1 MKTGK
6 KHLLLL
12 ALVLVAA
19 LLFGSVPALARHN
32 HDRGKSLTEARQALE
47 QELRSQ
53 AGQGFVGIAHS
64 EAEGVVIVLVEDE
77 QVKGRAPRSFEG
89 YEVRTEVT
97 GIIEVLA
104 IQVAE
109 PIADVSEDRQEV
121 VRPLVGGTS
130 VSAYV
135 TKGAQIYLYAGTL
148 GMVTYNN
155 KVLSNAHVIAM
166 EPGTDKFLD
175 TGTPIIQPGSGDGG
189 TLVNRVGELEAYIPI
204 DFGSSAQN
212 YADAAIGSIDTG
224 VGVSPGEQ
232 FDEGGNYRIEGWVE
246 VSKGN
251 NVRKSGRTS
260 GVTTGE
266 VIYANASVWV
276 KYGDYSA
283 YFVDQIVVAQEN
295 WSFAGRGDS
304 GSAVDKAGEFVGLIY
319 AGSETRAV
327 INKAEH
333 IIAGLGIAVEPAEG
347 WHSLTISCA
356 TGGSVTEPGEGTF
369 IYEADDVVDLVAVP
383 DGYYRFKEWT
393 GDVDTIG
400 NVNAAATNI
409 TMQDSYSITANFE
422 VEEGWCS
429 LTVSSTA
436 GGEVTEP
443 GEGTFIYEAD
453 DVVELVAQPGL
464 HYRFVRW
471 TGDVDTIGDV
481 HAAATN
487 ITMQDSYSIAASF
500 ELEEGWY
507 SLTISSSPGGEVTE
521 PGEGMFILDAGAVI
535 GLVAEA
541 DEDHQFVKW
550 AGDVDTIGDAYA
562 AATNITMQGSY
573 SITADFESWH
583 PDPTVL
589 LEVSSTAGGSVT
601 VPGEGIF
608 SYPFGIE
615 VDLVAEPDAGY
626 RFVSWLGDVNTIA
639 DGNAPSTTIIMDSSY
654 SVAASFADSRCFI
667 ATAAYGTPMAEEI
680 QILREFRD
688 RYMLTNP
695 VGKALVDFYYRVSP
709 PIAEFITEHPGLK
722 PIVRAALVPAVAM
735 STVAV
740 NTAASEKT
748 AVVGVLALVSA
759 AMAVWATKRR
769 GRDSEYARG

>member
-32 HDRGKSLTEARQALE
+32 HDRGRSLAEARKALE

-77 QVKGRAPRSFEG
+77 HVKGRAPRSFEG

-97 GIIEVLA
+97 GIIEALSV
-104 IQVAE
+104 QVAE
-109 PIADVSEDRQEV
+109 SVTGVSGDRQDV

-135 TKGAQIYLYAGTL
+135 TKGPWIYLYAGTL
-148 GMVTYNN
+148 GMVTYDN
-155 KVLSNAHVIAM
+155 KVLSNTHVIAM

-232 FDEGGNYRIEGWVE
+232 LDEGGNYRIEGWVE
-246 VSKGN
+246 VSKGDS
-251 NVRKSGRTS
+251 VRKSGRTS

-283 YFVDQIVVAQEN
+283 YFVDQIVVAQED

-304 GSAVDKAGEFVGLIY
+304 GSAVDKAGEFVGLIC

-333 IIAGLGIAVEPAEG
+333 IIAGLGIAIEPAEG
-347 WHSLTISCA
+347 WHSLMISCA
-356 TGGSVTEPGEGTF
+356 TGGSIAEPGEGTF
-369 IYEADDVVDLVAVP
+369 ICEADDVVDLVAVP

-409 TMQDSYSITANFE
+409 TMNGSYSITANFE
-422 VEEGWCS
+422 LEEGWCS
-429 LTVSSTA
+429 LMVSSTA
-436 GGEVTEP
+436 GGSVTTP
-443 GEGTFIYEAD
+443 GEGVFIREAETVVDLVAEAD
-453 DVVELVAQPGL
+453 EYYQ
-464 HYRFVRW
+464 FVRW
-471 TGDVDTIGDV
+471 TGDVDAIGDV
-481 HAAATN
+481 YAAATN

-500 ELEEGWY
+500 ELEAGWY

-535 GLVAEA
+535 GLVAKA

-550 AGDVDTIGDAYA
+550 TGDVDTIGDVYA
-562 AATNITMQGSY
+562 AATNVTMQDSY

-601 VPGEGIF
+601 VPGEGVF

-615 VDLVAEPDAGY
+615 VDLVAEPDEGY
-626 RFVSWLGDVNTIA
+626 RFINWSGDMDTVA
-639 DGNAPSTTIIMDSSY
+639 DVNAPSTTIIMDSSY
-654 SVAASFADSRCFI
+654 SVTASFADSRCFI
-667 ATAAYGTPMAEEI
+667 ATAAYGSPMAEEI
-680 QILREFRD
+680 QVLRDFRD
-688 RYMLTNP
+688 RYMLTNSL
-695 VGKALVDFYYRVSP
+695 GQALTALYYQVSP
-709 PIAEFITEHPGLK
+709 PIAEFIVEHPTLK
-722 PIVRAALVPAVAM
+722 PAVRAALLPAVAM

-740 NTAASEKT
+740 DATPVQKAAII
-748 AVVGVLALVSA
+748 GVLALVSVVA
-759 AMAVWATKRR
+759 AVWVATRR
-769 GRDSEYARG
+769 RSRGLQHG